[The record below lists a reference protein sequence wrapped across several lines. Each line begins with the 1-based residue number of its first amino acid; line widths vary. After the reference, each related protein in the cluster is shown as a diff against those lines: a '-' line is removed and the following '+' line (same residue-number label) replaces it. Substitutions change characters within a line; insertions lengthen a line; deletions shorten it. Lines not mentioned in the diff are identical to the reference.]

1 MITLV
6 ITLKYTFQG
15 QIVNIIFDII
25 WLQST
30 LAAPDRVS
38 SRSPSQAAANTTS
51 TSGEEPLITHGGDP
65 ALASNAQINNEP
77 MASDKRDTSVTG
89 IYERIYRAILDNR
102 LKPGTKLVEERLAEI
117 FEVSRPRIREVL
129 ARLAHEQ
136 IVELFPQRG
145 AYVAKP
151 SIEKARDVFEAR
163 RLIEPAVV
171 RRLTQN
177 LTPEKLARLREH
189 VVLEHDARKRD
200 DKRAIIRLAGEFHI
214 LLSELAGNGELARTM
229 RELSTLTC
237 LVIFLYNLPT
247 ATSCRDD
254 EHELITE
261 AIAARDSQRAEELT
275 LHHLEHIEQSV
286 KLESVE
292 ESVDLEDVFKF

>member
-1 MITLV
+1 M
-6 ITLKYTFQG
+6 
-15 QIVNIIFDII
+15 
-25 WLQST
+25 
-30 LAAPDRVS
+30 
-38 SRSPSQAAANTTS
+38 SP
-51 TSGEEPLITHGGDP
+51 TSGKAPLITHGGDP
-65 ALASNAQINNEP
+65 ALASHAQTKNEP
-77 MASDKRDTSVTG
+77 MASDKRETSVTG

-261 AIAARDSQRAEELT
+261 AIAARDAQRAEELT

-292 ESVDLEDVFKF
+292 ESVDLEEVFKF

>member
-1 MITLV
+1 
-6 ITLKYTFQG
+6 
-15 QIVNIIFDII
+15 
-25 WLQST
+25 
-30 LAAPDRVS
+30 
-38 SRSPSQAAANTTS
+38 
-51 TSGEEPLITHGGDP
+51 
-65 ALASNAQINNEP
+65 

-237 LVIFLYNLPT
+237 L
-247 ATSCRDD
+247 
-254 EHELITE
+254 
-261 AIAARDSQRAEELT
+261 
-275 LHHLEHIEQSV
+275 
-286 KLESVE
+286 
-292 ESVDLEDVFKF
+292 